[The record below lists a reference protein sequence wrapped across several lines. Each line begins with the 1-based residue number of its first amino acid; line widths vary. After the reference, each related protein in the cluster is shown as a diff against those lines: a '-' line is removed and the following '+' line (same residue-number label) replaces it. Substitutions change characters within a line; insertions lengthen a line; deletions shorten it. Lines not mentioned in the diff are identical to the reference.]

1 MKMNTLVLL
10 AICVACA
17 CAAPNPAPQG
27 AAPEAN
33 RGDWAA
39 IYEFEVSHSIIKNIK
54 TLPLTEKLLSNIC
67 RALADAPA
75 SLFKRA
81 PLLQSKRHISP
92 SYDVEIDAGNM
103 RNLLDVGKRSAPMA
117 ADYGNQFQMYNRLI
131 DAGKKKRSSMISP
144 SYQFEDALGLSDALE
159 RAGRR

>member
-39 IYEFEVSHSIIKNIK
+39 IYEFE
-54 TLPLTEKLLSNIC
+54 
-67 RALADAPA
+67 APA

>member
-1 MKMNTLVLL
+1 MNTLALL
-10 AICVACA
+10 AVGVAVVF
-17 CAAPNPAPQG
+17 AAPKS
-27 AAPEAN
+27 
-33 RGDWAA
+33 A
-39 IYEFEVSHSIIKNIK
+39 IPGV
-54 TLPLTEKLLSNIC
+54 
-67 RALADAPA
+67 PA
-75 SLFKRA
+75 SVNDADYVAAVYGYEAPSPLFKNA

>member
-10 AICVACA
+10 AVCVASA
-17 CAAPNPAPQG
+17 CAAPKPAPQG

-33 RGDWAA
+33 QGDYMAA
-39 IYEFEVSHSIIKNIK
+39 IYGFE
-54 TLPLTEKLLSNIC
+54 
-67 RALADAPA
+67 APA

>member
-39 IYEFEVSHSIIKNIK
+39 IYEFE
-54 TLPLTEKLLSNIC
+54 
-67 RALADAPA
+67 APA

-131 DAGKKKRSSMISP
+131 DA
-144 SYQFEDALGLSDALE
+144 DALGLSDALE

>member
-1 MKMNTLVLL
+1 MMNTLTLL
-10 AICVACA
+10 AIGVVVVM
-17 CAAPNPAPQG
+17 AAPKQAAQRPAA
-27 AAPEAN
+27 AAPVSDDDYVAALYGFEAP
-33 RGDWAA
+33 GSA
-39 IYEFEVSHSIIKNIK
+39 
-54 TLPLTEKLLSNIC
+54 
-67 RALADAPA
+67 
-75 SLFKRA
+75 FKRA

-117 ADYGNQFQMYNRLI
+117 ADYGDQFQMYNRLI